1 MDMPNFDGM
10 KTAAR
15 KQSSRPAGTTS
26 GDWPEPFFEE
36 KGSIWYRPPAKKK
49 GEDSEPIWVCKA
61 FRIVAEV
68 VSEHGDNFGLL
79 INWSDRHA
87 RPRSCTVLRRLLHAS
102 GNAIAEQLADGGLD
116 CNTGASG
123 HELLKQLLNRV
134 ASSNRMQCVSR
145 PGWHMIGNRHVYVL
159 PSGEAIGVIDGAGV
173 VLQENLITD
182 ATPPRGTLEAWKEE
196 IAAYGI
202 GNHRLALGIS
212 MSFAGPLLD
221 LTGDTTCGVHLVGH
235 SHIGKTTITACAAS
249 VWGRGATTNGYI
261 RTWSATSNGMEN
273 VAESVCDGLLPLD
286 ELAMVD
292 ALHAG
297 TVVYSLAAET
307 GKARMARDISARPR
321 KHWRVIFLSTG
332 EITLA
337 VKMGERGA
345 TPMAGQE
352 VRMINIPADAGA
364 GMGAFQDLH
373 EMDNGAALAVH
384 LTTAAKS
391 ATYGT
396 AAQAFLEKLVEKR
409 NADPERAARD
419 IHNFRA
425 AFCKK
430 VLNGGED
437 GQVQSVARRFALF
450 AAAGEMAAHW
460 KILPWPK
467 GEAEKAAIAAFNAW
481 IKQRGGTGA
490 AEKDSAIS
498 RVRLFI
504 ELHGSSRFTELLKP
518 DPKKPDIEAENL
530 NRTTINRAGY
540 RRGVDIINDL
550 PTKWEFLI
558 FPEVW
563 KSEICKGID

>member
-1 MDMPNFDGM
+1 
-10 KTAAR
+10 
-15 KQSSRPAGTTS
+15 
-26 GDWPEPFFEE
+26 
-36 KGSIWYRPPAKKK
+36 
-49 GEDSEPIWVCKA
+49 
-61 FRIVAEV
+61 
-68 VSEHGDNFGLL
+68 
-79 INWSDRHA
+79 
-87 RPRSCTVLRRLLHAS
+87 
-102 GNAIAEQLADGGLD
+102 
-116 CNTGASG
+116 
-123 HELLKQLLNRV
+123 
-134 ASSNRMQCVSR
+134 
-145 PGWHMIGNRHVYVL
+145 MIGNRHVYVL
-159 PSGEAIGVIDGAGV
+159 PSGEAIGAMGGAGV
-173 VLQENLITD
+173 VLQENLVTD
-182 ATPPRGTLEAWKEE
+182 ALPTRGTLDEWKKD
-196 IAAYGI
+196 IAAYAV
-202 GNHRLALGIS
+202 GNHRLGLGIS

-221 LTGDTTCGVHLVGH
+221 LTGETTCGVHLVGQ
-235 SHIGKTTITACAAS
+235 SHIGKTTITACATS

-261 RTWSATSNGMEN
+261 RTWSATANGMEN
-273 VAESVCDGLLPLD
+273 VAESACDALLPLD

-297 TVVYSLAAET
+297 TVVYALAAET
-307 GKARMARDISARPR
+307 GKSRMARDGSPRPR
-321 KHWRVIFLSTG
+321 KHWHVIFLSTG

-364 GMGAFQDLH
+364 GMGVFQDLH

-391 ATYGT
+391 TCYGT

-409 NADPERAARD
+409 NADPERVARD
-419 IHNFRA
+419 IHEFRA

-430 VLNGGED
+430 VLKGAED

-450 AAAGEMAAHW
+450 AAAGEMAAYW

-467 GEAEKAAIAAFNAW
+467 GEAENAAVAGFNAW
-481 IKQRGGTGA
+481 VKQRGGTGA

-504 ELHGSSRFTELLKP
+504 EMHGDSRFTELLKP
-518 DPKKPDIEAENL
+518 DPKKPSVEAENSTEPPSTEQATGADFDL
-530 NRTTINRAGY
+530 DG
-540 RRGVDIINDL
+540 GL

-563 KSEICKGID
+563 KSEICKGIDPALAAKALADAGYLLKGDGTNFARKQHIPGLGKTRCYTIGSSILQGDV